1 MKSIHD
7 YRYQQLIRKMVV
19 EREQRDVT
27 QLQLA
32 QTLDKPQSYVAK
44 VENFDRRLDVVEL
57 ADWLR
62 ALGVNPQAFTNE
74 FEWFADGADENT

>member
-1 MKSIHD
+1 
-7 YRYQQLIRKMVV
+7 MVV

-27 QLQLA
+27 QIQLA
-32 QTLDKPQSYVAK
+32 QKLDKPQSYVAK

-62 ALGVNPQAFTNE
+62 ALGVNPQAFASE

>member
-1 MKSIHD
+1 MVFIRELQIFQFHGLGWPVESF
-7 YRYQQLIRKMVV
+7 YRLYITEFVLGVS
-19 EREQRDVT
+19 
-27 QLQLA
+27 L
-32 QTLDKPQSYVAK
+32 
-44 VENFDRRLDVVEL
+44 ENFDRRLDVVEL